1 MKAILVSIAW
11 LLAAR
16 VGAQNVPVVVPTK
29 FADAVPVLNLGT
41 FHMGTTSDAH
51 STDFDEHNRKNVERV
66 HRIAQSLAV
75 FKPTVI
81 VVEYPPQYDAGLLKE
96 YLQYVADPKM
106 TFKNP
111 SEIELLAYEVGR
123 LAGTRRIYG
132 IDYAEN
138 YNYMINRFVAGKDSV
153 TFNRYSQM
161 FEDFIKK
168 YPQEKMPLLQ
178 MLQLMNG
185 TAFLDMMININADM
199 LTHISSEGK
208 AEGAD
213 EAAKFYHRNLV
224 MYSNLNRIALTKDDR
239 VFILMGAAHTAFFND
254 FMRRSPKYRLVDVF
268 EFLK

>member
-1 MKAILVSIAW
+1 MKTVFVSVAL

-16 VGAQNVPVVVPTK
+16 VGAQNAETAIPAK
-29 FADAVPVLNLGT
+29 FPDAVPVLNLGM
-41 FHMGTTSDAH
+41 FHMGVTSDAH

-66 HRIAQSLAV
+66 HQIARSLAA

-81 VVEYPPQYDAGLLKE
+81 VVEYSPQYDAGLLKE
-96 YLQYVADPKM
+96 YRQYVADPQMK
-106 TFKNP
+106 FKHP

-123 LAGTRRIYG
+123 LAGSRRIYG
-132 IDYAEN
+132 IDYSEG
-138 YNYMINRFVAGKDSV
+138 YNYMINRHVAGKDSA
-153 TFNRYSQM
+153 TMNRYMQL
-161 FEDFIKK
+161 FEDFMVK
-168 YPQEKMPLLQ
+168 YPEEKMSLLQ
-178 MLQLMNG
+178 QLQLINRP
-185 TAFLDMMININADM
+185 AYLDVMINVNADI

-224 MYSNLNRIALTKDDR
+224 MYSNLNRIGLSKDDR

-268 EFLK
+268 EYLK